1 MQQHLQQLDQRAAAP
16 PALRLEGRYRRGIAR
31 LAARHG
37 FENIATG
44 AGPLEAVRNGPE
56 AREILDALRLRHR
69 DLGQAVILQDASAR
83 HVARL
88 RLALAPLFLL
98 WFGLGIWSKVA
109 LTGRYLHDKTA
120 YVRSS
125 RPEPKPGERDSQG
138 RKLAPGSFGVFV
150 LTPFVTRLCDSAGAC
165 KLTTLYVNRGFVPTP
180 PDGRI
185 PVYDRLD
192 DPVSITGFLRP
203 SEKPGLFQPGNDP
216 AKGTYFTR
224 SIEEMAKAAGI
235 FRADENPSPYA
246 RFLDRQADENESAPP
261 YGIAIADFLKAIPD
275 NHTEY
280 AITWWSLAAVNILF
294 LGIFLISRRRQD
306 AEAR

>member
-1 MQQHLQQLDQRAAAP
+1 MSLRVKAFIAFVLAMFGVQM
-16 PALRLEGRYRRGIAR
+16 ALGIWQWNRRGEKRAFITAIAEAAKGPAKP
-31 LAARHG
+31 LA
-37 FENIATG
+37 
-44 AGPLEAVRNGPE
+44 EAE
-56 AREILDALRLRHR
+56 
-69 DLGQAVILQDASAR
+69 
-83 HVARL
+83 
-88 RLALAPLFLL
+88 
-98 WFGLGIWSKVA
+98 IWSKVT

-224 SIEEMAKAAGI
+224 SIEEMAKAAGL